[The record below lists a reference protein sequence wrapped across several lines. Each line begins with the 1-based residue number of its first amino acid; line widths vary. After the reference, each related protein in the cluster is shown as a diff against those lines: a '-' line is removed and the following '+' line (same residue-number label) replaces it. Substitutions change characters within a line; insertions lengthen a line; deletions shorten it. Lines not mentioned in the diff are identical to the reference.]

1 MMSDETESTTN
12 EEKSIQTLLLVEDD
26 EDIGEFIVQVLNDET
41 PYSALH
47 VNDAIQA
54 LETVGSIK
62 PNLFILDYHLPGID
76 GLELSDRLH
85 SIEGLETT
93 PTLMLSAHPPS
104 LKELRQRQIVLL
116 KKPFDLSDLL
126 KAVEKLM
133 PRREG

>member
-26 EDIGEFIVQVLNDET
+26 EDIGEFIVQILKDET
-41 PYSALH
+41 PYSTLH
-47 VNDAIQA
+47 VTDAAQA
-54 LETVGSIK
+54 LEAVRSIK

-85 SIEGLETT
+85 SIEGLEAT

-104 LKELRQRQIVLL
+104 LKELRQRQIMLL

-126 KAVEKLM
+126 KSIEKLL
-133 PRREG
+133 PKQEG

>member
-1 MMSDETESTTN
+1 MLSDETESPTN
-12 EEKSIQTLLLVEDD
+12 EEKIVQTLLLVEDE
-26 EDIGEFIVQVLNDET
+26 EDIGEFIVQVLKDET
-41 PYSALH
+41 PYTALH
-47 VNDAIQA
+47 VRDAIQA
-54 LETVGSIK
+54 LEVVNSIK

-126 KAVEKLM
+126 KSVERLM
-133 PRREG
+133 SM